1 MKKIMAV
8 ILTAAIIFG
17 FAACSPS
24 TVSYFG
30 KDVLSITVAS
40 APDLFEGETLNPA
53 DVQLRV
59 VYDDHTEEMFTGA
72 QLGMTRTDWKTGSS
86 DSPFKMAKGENKF
99 TVYYGVKTGT
109 NETIVSKD
117 SDIVIKTVE
126 LSELVI
132 DGSAVTT
139 LSSLTSLADVL
150 DNIVFTAYY
159 NNGASYKTI
168 DYSIANGLFGDS
180 KTALINQLDYPQ
192 VAGTDDQYEIKG
204 KADSKVKVDPKWVVT
219 IVDDSAVI
227 TGVKVVMDDSV
238 KIFNVK
244 GVKNPQTL
252 ADVKGKVY
260 AVKSDNTDD
269 ELLFTYEASY
279 NKSGETTITPTP
291 ATSGDKSYSLEYT
304 EDSVNFKFDGSS
316 SSTTFEFPVKVT
328 ITEGDEKQEFASSI
342 EVVTT
347 KDYATKIKASQ
358 KTSIENIKQGE
369 TIDVDDFDF
378 VATEWA
384 STVVYDEEIPLYPSD
399 GISIDTKETTDELTV
414 EYGNKSPER
423 TVWFTYDANPGLS
436 FSATI
441 KVEVTSTPVTGD

>member
-139 LSSLTSLADVL
+139 LSSLTSLADADVAYSGVAELRRGEGGFANFDGAYAGVL
-150 DNIVFTAYY
+150 DVGGLTA
-159 NNGASYKTI
+159 NAA
-168 DYSIANGLFGDS
+168 DFD
-180 KTALINQLDYPQ
+180 
-192 VAGTDDQYEIKG
+192 GTDTGQ
-204 KADSKVKVDPKWVVT
+204 VD
-219 IVDDSAVI
+219 A
-227 TGVKVVMDDSV
+227 
-238 KIFNVK
+238 
-244 GVKNPQTL
+244 
-252 ADVKGKVY
+252 A
-260 AVKSDNTDD
+260 
-269 ELLFTYEASY
+269 
-279 NKSGETTITPTP
+279 
-291 ATSGDKSYSLEYT
+291 
-304 EDSVNFKFDGSS
+304 
-316 SSTTFEFPVKVT
+316 
-328 ITEGDEKQEFASSI
+328 
-342 EVVTT
+342 
-347 KDYATKIKASQ
+347 
-358 KTSIENIKQGE
+358 
-369 TIDVDDFDF
+369 
-378 VATEWA
+378 
-384 STVVYDEEIPLYPSD
+384 
-399 GISIDTKETTDELTV
+399 
-414 EYGNKSPER
+414 
-423 TVWFTYDANPGLS
+423 
-436 FSATI
+436 
-441 KVEVTSTPVTGD
+441 VTGADARCGEGAGAVDGDFRLCRTGRLCQEPPVAARLVLLRLSLPLTELGAI

>member
-227 TGVKVVMDDSV
+227 TGVKVVMDDSIE
-238 KIFNVK
+238 IFNVK
-244 GVKNPQTL
+244 GVKTPQTL
-252 ADVKGKVY
+252 AAVKGKVY
-260 AVKSDNTDD
+260 AVRSGKTD
-269 ELLFTYEASY
+269 LMPLFTYSASY
-279 NKSGETTITPTP
+279 SNGVTTIKTTDD
-291 ATSGDKSYSLEYT
+291 SKYSLEYT
-304 EDSVNFKFDGSS
+304 EDSVNFAFDGSS
-316 SSTTFEFPVKVT
+316 SSTTIRP
-328 ITEGDEKQEFASSI
+328 S
-342 EVVTT
+342 
-347 KDYATKIKASQ
+347 
-358 KTSIENIKQGE
+358 
-369 TIDVDDFDF
+369 
-378 VATEWA
+378 VATTSVRA
-384 STVVYDEEIPLYPSD
+384 SPGAWCCSSCSVCSTSCFITATS
-399 GISIDTKETTDELTV
+399 
-414 EYGNKSPER
+414 SP
-423 TVWFTYDANPGLS
+423 FMP
-436 FSATI
+436 
-441 KVEVTSTPVTGD
+441 

>member
-72 QLGMTRTDWKTGSS
+72 QLGMSRAKWTTGS
-86 DSPFKMAKGENKF
+86 DSPFKMAAGDNEF
-99 TVYYGVKTGT
+99 TVYYGVKTE
-109 NETIVSKD
+109 NDVIVSKE
-117 SDIVIKTVE
+117 SPITIKTVE

-139 LSSLTSLADVL
+139 VSSLTDITDGIVL
-150 DNIVFTAYY
+150 TAYY
-159 NNGASYKTI
+159 NEGTNYKPI
-168 DYSIANGLFGDS
+168 SLAIANGLFEEEGG
-180 KTALINQLDYPQ
+180 LIAQLDFPK
-192 VAGTDDQYEIKG
+192 VEGTEDQHEV
-204 KADSKVKVDPKWVVT
+204 KAKANTKVKVEPKWVVT

-244 GVKNPQTL
+244 GVKTPQTL

-269 ELLFTYEASY
+269 ELLFTYVASY
-279 NKSGETTITPTP
+279 KSGETTITPTP

-316 SSTTFEFPVKVT
+316 TSTTFDFPVKVT
-328 ITEGDEKQEFASSI
+328 ITEGDKKQEFASSI

-347 KDYATKIKASQ
+347 EDYATDIKASQ
-358 KTSIENIKQGE
+358 KTSIESIKQGE

-378 VATEWA
+378 VATAWA
-384 STVVYDEEIPLYPSD
+384 STVEYDEDIPLYPSD
-399 GISIDTKETTDELTV
+399 GISIDTKKTTDELTV
-414 EYGNKSPER
+414 EYGNKSGER
-423 TVWFTYDANPGLS
+423 TVWFTYDANPDLS